1 MARAAAAKEER
12 PSSEEGERVEE
23 EGDNLEVGSV
33 VVGLPSA
40 KLRICCATADSRPS
54 SVWRRNTSDDGFPS
68 LREGDSGEP
77 PPSRISDEPTEW
89 DEGPNG

>member
-1 MARAAAAKEER
+1 
-12 PSSEEGERVEE
+12 VEAEAE
-23 EGDNLEVGSV
+23 EGDNLGSV

-68 LREGDSGEP
+68 LREGDSGGP
-77 PPSRISDEPTEW
+77 PPSWMSDEPTE
-89 DEGPNG
+89 DEGING